1 MINVVAVLT
10 VLLCIAVL
18 IVFGRTPKHEWP
30 APMVCLIFAVLCA
43 VASVLCLL
51 ASGPL
56 LALPWALLVPTWL
69 VMAKR
74 KRHTPE
80 ND

>member
-1 MINVVAVLT
+1 MTNVVAVLT

-18 IVFGRTPKHEWP
+18 IVFGRTPKREWP

-43 VASVLCLL
+43 VTSVLCLL
-51 ASGPL
+51 TTEPL
-56 LALPWALLVPTWL
+56 LALPWTLLTPMWL

-74 KRHTPE
+74 KRHTLD